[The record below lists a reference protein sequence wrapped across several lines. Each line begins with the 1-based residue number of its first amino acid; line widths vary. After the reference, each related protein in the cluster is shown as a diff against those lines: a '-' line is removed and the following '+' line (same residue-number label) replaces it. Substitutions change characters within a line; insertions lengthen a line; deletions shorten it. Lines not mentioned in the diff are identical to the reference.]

1 MFRDVGFCAPAA
13 SQQEPT
19 SLTIKRIRITDE
31 VPPRI
36 SVIDLAAAI
45 TKKNANH
52 AAQDVAYV
60 KERHPEVT
68 QILGDFKF
76 RGQGRSENMR
86 SVFVRSNLIRVGGTR
101 PRRKNKH

>member
-1 MFRDVGFCAPAA
+1 MATSSRDDIPTQLAA
-13 SQQEPT
+13 LLGYP
-19 SLTIKRIRITDE
+19 IKRIRITDE

-45 TKKNANH
+45 TEKDANH

-68 QILGDFKF
+68 QIVGDFKF
-76 RGQGRSENMR
+76 RRQGGYPAAAPLHQ
-86 SVFVRSNLIRVGGTR
+86 NLVPTQLLFLSLI
-101 PRRKNKH
+101 HI